1 MKIRDVVEAFHE
13 AFPVDRS
20 MGHLS
25 RLAGLDR
32 YQASRGIEEA
42 ADYVAEA
49 AERAG
54 LEGVRVRR
62 YPADG
67 ERRWWTFRA
76 PASWTPLEASLEILG
91 GDGDRGLPVAS
102 YPPTPYSV
110 AAYSAPTPE
119 GGLVAPLKELPAGAS
134 GRGMRGAIAVI
145 PPSSR
150 EPLPKAIG
158 RAARAGAGGFVADP
172 LSGAVA
178 RPEPGAVGRLELRP
192 GSALFGFSVDA
203 RAMGE
208 VLGAARAGASARAV
222 VGVDRSAS
230 MPLVEGHLP
239 GSGEDEVLLQAHLCH
254 ARPGAN
260 DNASGVAALLGIAET
275 IRALTAGDFSPR
287 RLRGVRFLWGPEFVG
302 TAAYLHG
309 VVEGGSQGRLP
320 LCVLNLDMVGE
331 DQRRCGGPLILERS
345 PDHVPSFVDA
355 LAERCVELLP
365 QEGRSYSG
373 AVPTATWAWRATPFV
388 GASDH
393 ALFADRCIGRPA
405 VQIGHWPDRFN
416 HTSADG
422 ADKVDPEELRRS
434 ATVAGATAMIV
445 SLADG
450 QAILEIQRTVAQ
462 WGLRQLTEIVQTDI
476 EPDSAPLGAVA
487 PYSADEIW
495 RLLNHTSRVV
505 IKALESTT
513 DLTVGKSRSEYL
525 RWLLGWLRQQ
535 ATTQQQFLS
544 FLAREK
550 TAHDVVG
557 TVLIRRWSGPFNLRA
572 LLEEAPKQEADWVA
586 WELARA
592 KGAYGVLLALASAI
606 DGRSSRSSIA
616 RWAAYSSRLIVRK
629 DMAERFFDLL
639 EHAGWIE
646 EGF

>member
-25 RLAGLDR
+25 ELTKLDR

-49 AERAG
+49 AERSG

-91 GDGDRGLPVAS
+91 GGGGRGHLVTS

-110 AAYSAPTPE
+110 AAYSAPTPK
-119 GGLVAPLKELPAGAS
+119 GGIVAPLQELSADAC

-172 LSGAVA
+172 LSGAGV

-192 GSALFGFSVDA
+192 GGALFGFSVDA

-208 VLGAARAGASARAV
+208 VLRAARAGASARAV

-275 IRALTAGDFSPR
+275 VRALTGGDGSPR

-309 VVEGGSQGRLP
+309 VVEGGGQGRLP

-388 GASDH
+388 GTSDH
-393 ALFADRCIGRPA
+393 ALFADRYIGRPA

-422 ADKVDPEELRRS
+422 VDKVDPEELRRS
-434 ATVAGATAMIV
+434 ATVAGATALVV
-445 SLADG
+445 SLAGAQD
-450 QAILEIQRTVAQ
+450 LPEIEQTVAQ
-462 WGLRQLTEIVQTDI
+462 WGAHNIANVAQAAIGVQDGPPGVMDPFSREEIT
-476 EPDSAPLGAVA
+476 G
-487 PYSADEIW
+487 
-495 RLLNHTSRVV
+495 LLEHEGHV
-505 IKALESTT
+505 
-513 DLTVGKSRSEYL
+513 
-525 RWLLGWLRQQ
+525 
-535 ATTQQQFLS
+535 ATTSLEATAGLATRLRNKRTQSLS
-544 FLAREK
+544 W
-550 TAHDVVG
+550 
-557 TVLIRRWSGPFNLRA
+557 IRRQVDEHASLFPLPRRRVPEETSSLVLQRRWQGPFNLQA
-572 LLEEAPKQEADWVA
+572 FTEELPRSQASWIST
-586 WELARA
+586 ELARD
-592 KGAYGVLLALASAI
+592 KGIYGLILTLALAI
-606 DGRSSRSSIA
+606 DDKSSRRSA
-616 RWAAYSSRLIVRK
+616 MRRAAYSSRLTVSLAFA
-629 DMAERFFDLL
+629 DRFFDML
-639 EHAGWIE
+639 ERYGWVE
-646 EGF
+646 EVPKE